1 MTFQDN
7 LRHYREKAGYSQA
20 KDFAAA
26 IGVKY
31 STYIGYES
39 QGKEPKYDTLRRI
52 AEALNVS
59 IDTLLGFSGVD
70 RYEEYRQLLERS
82 GCHVTETGEKAV
94 RVDLPTEKSFVFLDK
109 MSLCSCT
116 AHIISEFDQLLTPAK
131 IAYIPLALLRKIDYV
146 SRDLF
151 QYAIQEARESSTQDA
166 PPDTAALIGKKI
178 LAASPEAQVAI
189 DQIIRDDKKE

>member
-82 GCHVTETGEKAV
+82 GCHVTERQDGILVT
-94 RVDLPTEKSFVFLDK
+94 LPTGKFIDIPEEEPQEEVPFFEDSHSPYVIFATKASFCACVAGIVADFDK
-109 MSLCSCT
+109 MQ
-116 AHIISEFDQLLTPAK
+116 APAK
-131 IAYIPLALLRKIDYV
+131 EGYIPLALLRYIM
-146 SRDLF
+146 
-151 QYAIQEARESSTQDA
+151 ESAGSFSTPLNTPMDMF
-166 PPDTAALIGKKI
+166 K
-178 LAASPEAQVAI
+178 
-189 DQIIRDDKKE
+189 